1 VSQRPLILAS
11 ASPARLRL
19 LRDAG
24 FSPEAVVSGVDEDQ
38 GYTSPWQHVQD
49 LAAAKARA
57 VAKACRRPEA
67 LVIGC
72 DSMLMIDGEVQG
84 KAASAT
90 EVVERWQKM
99 RGRVGVLLTGHCLV
113 DVGTGRDVQEVAD
126 TVVRFG
132 TPTDDELKAYAE
144 TDEALSVAGPFT
156 IDGRSAA
163 FVESIEGDASNVVG
177 LSLPLFRRML
187 AQLDV
192 EMTSLWTW

>member
-1 VSQRPLILAS
+1 MPRPLILAS
-11 ASPARLRL
+11 ASSARLRL
-19 LRDAG
+19 LREAG
-24 FSPEAVVSGVDEDQ
+24 FAPEVVVSGVDEEQ
-38 GYTSPWQHVQD
+38 PYASPWQHVQD

-57 VAKACRRPEA
+57 VAKACRRPDA

-72 DSMLMIDGEVQG
+72 DSMLMIDGAAQG
-84 KAASAT
+84 KATDAAD
-90 EVVERWQKM
+90 VIARWQKM

-113 DVGTGRDVQEVAD
+113 DVGSGRDIQEVAD

-132 TPTDDELKAYAE
+132 SPSDDEIEAYAGTE
-144 TDEALSVAGPFT
+144 EALSVAGPFT

-163 FVESIEGDASNVVG
+163 FVDGIEGDASNVVG

-192 EMTSLWTW
+192 EMTSLWC

>member
-1 VSQRPLILAS
+1 VPSRPLILAS
-11 ASPARLRL
+11 GSSARLRL

-24 FSPEAVVSGVDEDQ
+24 FTPEVVVSGVDEDVL
-38 GYTSPWQHVQD
+38 YDSPWQHVQD

-84 KAASAT
+84 KAATPA
-90 EVVERWQKM
+90 EVVERWQRM

-113 DVGTGRDVQEVAD
+113 DVGSGRDVQDVAD

-132 TPTDDELKAYAE
+132 SPTDEELEAYAG

-163 FVESIEGDASNVVG
+163 FVEGIEGDASNVVG
-177 LSLPLFRRML
+177 LSLPLLRRML

-192 EMTSLWTW
+192 EMTSLWC

>member
-1 VSQRPLILAS
+1 MSQRPLILAS

-24 FSPEAVVSGVDEDQ
+24 FAPEVVVSGVAEDQ
-38 GYTSPWQHVQD
+38 PYTSPWEHVQD

-57 VAKACRRPEA
+57 VAKACRRSDA

-84 KAASAT
+84 KAATAA
-90 EVVERWQKM
+90 EVVERWQRM
-99 RGRVGVLLTGHCLV
+99 RGRIGVLLTGHCLV

-132 TPTDDELKAYAE
+132 TPTDDEIKAYAG
-144 TDEALSVAGPFT
+144 TDEALAVAGPFT

-163 FVESIEGDASNVVG
+163 FVDGIEGDASNVVG

-192 EMTSLWTW
+192 EMTSLWC

>member
-1 VSQRPLILAS
+1 VTRRPLILAS
-11 ASPARLRL
+11 ASSARLRL

-24 FSPEAVVSGVDEDQ
+24 FVPEAVVSGVDEDVP
-38 GYTSPWQHVQD
+38 YTSPWQHVQD
-49 LAAAKARA
+49 LASAKARA
-57 VAKACRRPEA
+57 VAKACRREDA

-84 KAASAT
+84 KASSAE
-90 EVVERWQKM
+90 EVVARWRKM

-113 DVGTGRDVQEVAD
+113 DVRTGRDVQEVAD

-132 TPTDDELKAYAE
+132 TPTDEELEAYAA
-144 TDEALSVAGPFT
+144 TDEALAVAGPFT

-163 FVESIEGDASNVVG
+163 FVEGIEGDASNVVG

-187 AQLDV
+187 GQLDV
-192 EMTSLWTW
+192 EMTSLWC